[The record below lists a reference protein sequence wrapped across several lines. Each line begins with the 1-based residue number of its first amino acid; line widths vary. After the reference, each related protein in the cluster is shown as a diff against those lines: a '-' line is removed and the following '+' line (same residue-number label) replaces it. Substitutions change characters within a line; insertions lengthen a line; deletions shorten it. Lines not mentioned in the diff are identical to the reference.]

1 MVDKKPDI
9 KKEEEK
15 KSTVKSQ
22 TLGFSSPRLE
32 LKKTLGV
39 SGSVRQP
46 FSHGRNKS
54 VSVEVKKVRTYKPF
68 TAKKDS
74 DGPFNE
80 SKDMGLSD
88 LEKEARLN
96 ALNNSIKVKEEI
108 KNKVSKELIEV
119 EKKEAQ
125 KDQVIQ
131 KESNNDPKE
140 VKEIPVPAKESD
152 SDKSVRLRKEEE
164 AEEKKKNAKKQ
175 LSLGRD
181 FGQRRQKKLSI
192 NQAFEDEGRQRSLAS
207 VKRAREREKR
217 MNAGGGAEATKKII
231 REVVIPELITV
242 KELASRMAIRGSEV
256 VKSLMKNGVLAT
268 ANQSIDGDTAELV
281 VIDFGHTVK
290 RVSDADVEIGLE
302 VVKNNS
308 EGEKRSPVVTVMGH
322 VDHGKTSL
330 LDAIRSTDT
339 VSKESGGIT
348 QHIGAYQVV
357 TKEKQTITFIDTP
370 GHAAFSAMRARG
382 ANITDIIVLVVAADD
397 SVMPQTIEAVQHAL
411 ASKAPIVLAINKIDA
426 PGSNPLKV
434 KQDLLQHNVITED
447 VGGEVVAVEVS
458 ALHKTNIDELLT
470 VINLQAELL
479 DLKAVKEGNASGVVV
494 ESRVDIGRG
503 VVATLLVSSG
513 SLKVGDIVVAGANY
527 GRVKAL
533 LDDKGNNR
541 KIAEPSEPVEI
552 LGLNS
557 VPQAGD
563 QFAVVNSESRAR
575 EVSEY
580 RQNLAQKNN
589 PLTARAT
596 VTNVDQMLTQIK
608 QGQRKALPII
618 LKTDVNGSMEAISVA
633 LRDLQNDEVASQII
647 LSGVGALNESDIMLA
662 VSSGAIVIG
671 FNVRADVPAKKIA
684 KQNNIEIKYYSII
697 YEILDDIRNLLS
709 GLMAP
714 IESEVF
720 LGYAKIK
727 KVFKIT
733 KVGKIAGCEITEG
746 VVKRNIKVR
755 LLRDNVVIHEGD
767 LATLKHHQK
776 EVDEVKEGTECG
788 MSLANYEDI
797 KEGDLIECF
806 EIKTEIPT
814 LQ

>member
-1 MVDKKPDI
+1 MVDKKPDT
-9 KKEEEK
+9 KKEEEQSINTSK
-15 KSTVKSQ
+15 

-32 LKKTLGV
+32 LKKTIG
-39 SGSVRQP
+39 GGTVRQS
-46 FSHGRNKS
+46 FSHGRTKS
-54 VSVEVKKVRTYKPF
+54 VSVEVKKVRTYKAFEIDKAENKPVIDNND
-68 TAKKDS
+68 A
-74 DGPFNE
+74 
-80 SKDMGLSD
+80 GLSN
-88 LEKEARLN
+88 LEKEARLK
-96 ALNNSIKVKEEI
+96 ALNNSIKTKEEI
-108 KNKVSKELIEV
+108 INNEV
-119 EKKEAQ
+119 ENKTKL
-125 KDQVIQ
+125 K
-131 KESNNDPKE
+131 KE
-140 VKEIPVPAKESD
+140 VKEKENNIDTNVKNENEKVIDIPTPLKESD
-152 SDKSVRLRKEEE
+152 SDKSIRLRKEDEV
-164 AEEKKKNAKKQ
+164 EEKKKNAKKQ

-181 FGQRRQKKLSI
+181 FGKRRQKKLSI
-192 NQAFEDEGRQRSLAS
+192 NQAFEDEERQRSLAS
-207 VKRAREREKR
+207 VRRAREREKR
-217 MNAGGGAEATKKII
+217 MSASGGGSEATKKII
-231 REVVIPELITV
+231 REVVIPEVITV
-242 KELASRMAIRGSEV
+242 QDLAIRMAIRSGEV
-256 VKSLMKNGVLAT
+256 IKSLMKNGVLVT
-268 ANQSIDGDTAELV
+268 TNQTIDGDTAELV
-281 VIDFGHTVK
+281 VMEFGHTVK

-302 VVKNNS
+302 SIKDNS
-308 EGEKRSPVVTVMGH
+308 TGEKRSPVVTVMGH

-330 LDAIRSTDT
+330 LDAIRSTDI

-357 TKEKQTITFIDTP
+357 TKQGQTITFIDTP

-382 ANITDIIVLVVAADD
+382 ANITDIVVLVVAADD

-411 ASKAPIVLAINKIDA
+411 AAKAPIVLAINKIDT
-426 PGSNPLKV
+426 PGANPLKV

-447 VGGEVVAVEVS
+447 VGGEGVAVEVS
-458 ALHKTNIDELLT
+458 VLNKTNIDELLT

-479 DLKAVKEGNASGVVV
+479 DLKAAKNGNASGVVV
-494 ESRVDIGRG
+494 ESRVDAGRG

-513 SLKVGDIVVAGANY
+513 TLKLGDIVIAGANW

-533 LDDKGNNR
+533 LDDKGNR
-541 KIAEPSEPVEI
+541 KKIAEPSEPVEI

-563 QFAVVNSESRAR
+563 QFAVVNSEARAK

-580 RQNLAQKNN
+580 RQSIAQKNN
-589 PLTARAT
+589 PLTARVD

-618 LKTDVNGSMEAISVA
+618 LKTDVNGSMEAISAA
-633 LRDLQNDEVASQII
+633 LRDLQNEEVISQII
-647 LSGVGALNESDIMLA
+647 LSGVGAINESDIMLA

-671 FNVRADVPAKKIA
+671 FNVRADAPAKKIA

-697 YEILDDIRNLLS
+697 YEILDDIKNLLS
-709 GLMAP
+709 GLLAP

-746 VVKRNIKVR
+746 VVKKNIKVR

-788 MSLANYEDI
+788 MSLVNYEDI

>member
-15 KSTVKSQ
+15 SANNSQ

-32 LKKTLGV
+32 LKKTIEG
-39 SGSVRQP
+39 GTVRQS
-46 FSHGRNKS
+46 FSHGRTKS
-54 VSVEVKKVRTYKPF
+54 VSVEVKKIRTYKAF
-68 TAKKDS
+68 NDKKDEGIS
-74 DGPFNE
+74 FLDN
-80 SKDMGLSD
+80 KDIGLSD

-96 ALNNSIKVKEEI
+96 ALNNSIKMKEEI
-108 KNKVSKELIEV
+108 KNKVLEESLEL
-119 EKKEAQ
+119 KKEEL
-125 KDQVIQ
+125 K
-131 KESNNDPKE
+131 KEVTKKDPKE
-140 VKEIPVPAKESD
+140 VEDKTKDVPVPVKESD
-152 SDKSVRLRKEEE
+152 SDKSIRLRKEED

-207 VKRAREREKR
+207 VKRAREREKIQ
-217 MNAGGGAEATKKII
+217 NAGGGAEATKKIV
-231 REVVIPELITV
+231 REVIIPELITV
-242 KELASRMAIRGSEV
+242 KDLASRMAIRGSEV
-256 VKSLMKNGVLAT
+256 VKSLMKSGVLAT
-268 ANQSIDGDTAELV
+268 ANQAIDGDTAELV

-302 VVKNNS
+302 VVKNNA

-330 LDAIRSTDT
+330 LDAIRSTDI

-382 ANITDIIVLVVAADD
+382 ANITDIVVLVVAADD

-411 ASKAPIVLAINKIDA
+411 AAKAPIVLAINKIDA
-426 PGSNPLKV
+426 PGANPLKV

-458 ALHKTNIDELLT
+458 ALNKTNIDELLT

-479 DLKAVKEGNASGVVV
+479 DLKAVKEGSASGVVV
-494 ESRVDIGRG
+494 ESRVDVGRG
-503 VVATLLVSSG
+503 VVATLLISSG
-513 SLKVGDIVVAGANY
+513 SLKVGDIVVAGAHY

-533 LDDKGNNR
+533 LDDKGNSR

-580 RQNLAQKNN
+580 RQSISQKNN
-589 PLTARAT
+589 PLTARAA

-618 LKTDVNGSMEAISVA
+618 LKTDVNGSMEAISAA
-633 LRDLQNDEVASQII
+633 LRDLQNDEVTSQII

-671 FNVRADVPAKKIA
+671 FNVRADAPAKKIA
-684 KQNNIEIKYYSII
+684 KQNSIEIKYYSII

-788 MSLANYEDI
+788 MSLVNYEDI

>member
-9 KKEEEK
+9 KKEEE

-39 SGSVRQP
+39 SGSARQP

-74 DGPFNE
+74 DGPFNDG
-80 SKDMGLSD
+80 KDMGLSD

-108 KNKVSKELIEV
+108 KNKASNELFEV
-119 EKKEAQ
+119 KKEEAK
-125 KDQVIQ
+125 KDQVIK
-131 KESNNDPKE
+131 KESNKDPKE
-140 VKEIPVPAKESD
+140 VKDIPVPAKESD

-382 ANITDIIVLVVAADD
+382 ANITDIVVLVVAADD

-426 PGSNPLKV
+426 PGADPLKV

-494 ESRVDIGRG
+494 ESRVDVGRG

-618 LKTDVNGSMEAISVA
+618 LKTDVNGSMEAISAA
-633 LRDLQNDEVASQII
+633 LRDLQNDEVTSQII

>member
-1 MVDKKPDI
+1 
-9 KKEEEK
+9 
-15 KSTVKSQ
+15 
-22 TLGFSSPRLE
+22 
-32 LKKTLGV
+32 
-39 SGSVRQP
+39 
-46 FSHGRNKS
+46 
-54 VSVEVKKVRTYKPF
+54 
-68 TAKKDS
+68 
-74 DGPFNE
+74 
-80 SKDMGLSD
+80 
-88 LEKEARLN
+88 
-96 ALNNSIKVKEEI
+96 
-108 KNKVSKELIEV
+108 
-119 EKKEAQ
+119 
-125 KDQVIQ
+125 
-131 KESNNDPKE
+131 
-140 VKEIPVPAKESD
+140 
-152 SDKSVRLRKEEE
+152 
-164 AEEKKKNAKKQ
+164 
-175 LSLGRD
+175 
-181 FGQRRQKKLSI
+181 
-192 NQAFEDEGRQRSLAS
+192 
-207 VKRAREREKR
+207 
-217 MNAGGGAEATKKII
+217 
-231 REVVIPELITV
+231 
-242 KELASRMAIRGSEV
+242 MAIRGSEV

-382 ANITDIIVLVVAADD
+382 ANITDIVVLVVAADD

-426 PGSNPLKV
+426 PGANPLKV

-533 LDDKGNNR
+533 LDDKGKNR

-618 LKTDVNGSMEAISVA
+618 LKTDVNGSMEAISAA

>member
-15 KSTVKSQ
+15 SANNSQ

-32 LKKTLGV
+32 LKKTIEG
-39 SGSVRQP
+39 GTVRQS
-46 FSHGRNKS
+46 FSHGRTKS
-54 VSVEVKKVRTYKPF
+54 VSVEVKKIRTYKAF
-68 TAKKDS
+68 TDKKDGS
-74 DGPFNE
+74 ISFLDNKE
-80 SKDMGLSD
+80 TSLSD

-96 ALNNSIKVKEEI
+96 ALNNSIKMKEEI
-108 KNKVSKELIEV
+108 KNKALEESLEVKKEATKKDPK
-119 EKKEAQ
+119 EKKEVEDKT
-125 KDQVIQ
+125 KD
-131 KESNNDPKE
+131 
-140 VKEIPVPAKESD
+140 VPAPVKESD
-152 SDKSVRLRKEEE
+152 SDKSIRLRKEED

-207 VKRAREREKR
+207 VKRAREREKIQ
-217 MNAGGGAEATKKII
+217 NAGGGAEATKKIV
-231 REVVIPELITV
+231 REVIIPELITV
-242 KELASRMAIRGSEV
+242 KDLASRMAIRGSEV
-256 VKSLMKNGVLAT
+256 VKSLMKSGVLAT
-268 ANQSIDGDTAELV
+268 ANQAIDGDTAELV

-302 VVKNNS
+302 VVKNNA

-330 LDAIRSTDT
+330 LDAIRSTDI

-382 ANITDIIVLVVAADD
+382 ANITDIVVLVVAADD

-411 ASKAPIVLAINKIDA
+411 AAKAPIVLAINKIDA
-426 PGSNPLKV
+426 PGANPLKV

-458 ALHKTNIDELLT
+458 ALNKTNIDELLT

-479 DLKAVKEGNASGVVV
+479 DLKAVKEGSASGVVV
-494 ESRVDIGRG
+494 ESRVDVGRG
-503 VVATLLVSSG
+503 VVATLLISSG
-513 SLKVGDIVVAGANY
+513 SLKVGDIVVAGAHY

-533 LDDKGNNR
+533 LDDKGNSR

-580 RQNLAQKNN
+580 RQSLSQKNN
-589 PLTARAT
+589 PLTARAA

-618 LKTDVNGSMEAISVA
+618 LKTDVNGSMEAISAA
-633 LRDLQNDEVASQII
+633 LRDLQNDEVTSQVI

-671 FNVRADVPAKKIA
+671 FNVRADAPAKKIA
-684 KQNNIEIKYYSII
+684 KQNSIEIKYYSII

-788 MSLANYEDI
+788 MSLVNYEDI

>member
-15 KSTVKSQ
+15 SANNSQ

-32 LKKTLGV
+32 LKKTIEG
-39 SGSVRQP
+39 GTVRQS
-46 FSHGRNKS
+46 FSHGRTKS
-54 VSVEVKKVRTYKPF
+54 VSVEVKKIRTYKAF
-68 TAKKDS
+68 NDKKDEDIS
-74 DGPFNE
+74 FLDN
-80 SKDMGLSD
+80 KDIGLSD

-96 ALNNSIKVKEEI
+96 ALNNSIKMKEEI
-108 KNKVSKELIEV
+108 KNKALEESLEVKKEEV
-119 EKKEAQ
+119 KKEVTKKDPKEKKELEDIT
-125 KDQVIQ
+125 KD
-131 KESNNDPKE
+131 
-140 VKEIPVPAKESD
+140 VPAPVKESD
-152 SDKSVRLRKEEE
+152 SDKSIRLRKEED

-207 VKRAREREKR
+207 VKRAREREKIQ
-217 MNAGGGAEATKKII
+217 NAGGGAEATKKIV
-231 REVVIPELITV
+231 REVIIPELITV
-242 KELASRMAIRGSEV
+242 KDLASRMAIRGSEV
-256 VKSLMKNGVLAT
+256 VKSLMKSGVLAT
-268 ANQSIDGDTAELV
+268 ANQAIDGDTAELV

-302 VVKNNS
+302 VVKNNA

-330 LDAIRSTDT
+330 LDAIRSTDI

-382 ANITDIIVLVVAADD
+382 ANITDIVVLVVAADD

-411 ASKAPIVLAINKIDA
+411 AAKAPIVLAINKIDA
-426 PGSNPLKV
+426 PGANPLKV

-458 ALHKTNIDELLT
+458 ALNKTNIDELLT

-479 DLKAVKEGNASGVVV
+479 DLKAVKEGSASGVVV
-494 ESRVDIGRG
+494 ESRVDVGRG
-503 VVATLLVSSG
+503 VVATLLISSG
-513 SLKVGDIVVAGANY
+513 SLKVGDIVVAGAHY

-533 LDDKGNNR
+533 LDDKGNSR
-541 KIAEPSEPVEI
+541 KIAVPSEPVEI

-580 RQNLAQKNN
+580 RQSLSQKNN
-589 PLTARAT
+589 PLTARAA

-618 LKTDVNGSMEAISVA
+618 LKTDVNGSMEAISAA
-633 LRDLQNDEVASQII
+633 LRDLQNDEVTSQII

-671 FNVRADVPAKKIA
+671 FNVRADAPAKKIA
-684 KQNNIEIKYYSII
+684 KQNSIEIKYYSII

-788 MSLANYEDI
+788 MSLVNYENI